1 MKFLFFLIFILG
13 IAGGGYFGIS
23 NYEQKISTLNMDKML
38 LKKQLSKLQDQYKKL
53 DTIKNKCTIQF
64 LNLDNHYGI
73 IPKGSLIYLSPY
85 VDSCVLQTI
94 SIAMEVGIL
103 EKAIVDNIVWYYI
116 ALPIETNINCRG
128 WIDESSFSNLSPSKI
143 DLISK

>member
-1 MKFLFFLIFILG
+1 MRFLFFLIFILG

-23 NYEQKISTLNMDKML
+23 NYEQKISILNMDKML
-38 LKKQLSKLQDQYKKL
+38 LKKQLLKLQDQYKKL
-53 DTIKNKCTIQF
+53 DNLKNKCTIQF

-103 EKAIVDNIVWYYI
+103 EKAIVDNKIWYYI
-116 ALPIETNINCRG
+116 ALPLETNINCRG

-143 DLISK
+143 EFISQ

>member
-53 DTIKNKCTIQF
+53 DTIKNKCNIQF

-103 EKAIVDNIVWYYI
+103 EKALVDNIVWYYI

>member
-53 DTIKNKCTIQF
+53 DIIKNKCTIQF

>member
-53 DTIKNKCTIQF
+53 DTIKNKCNIQF